1 MRISWTIVLISCA
14 LLMSGCSG
22 IPGTTPTET
31 QSSPVR
37 GAALRG
43 KVRGGQQPIVGAR
56 VYLYAANTTGYGN
69 ASVSLLAST
78 AGTAKDAN
86 GNYYVTTIAEGAFSI
101 SGDYSCPSSN
111 SQVYLYAIGG
121 NPGLGEGTNSAA
133 GLMAALGTCNSLST
147 STYAVINEVSTI
159 ATAYAIAGFATDA
172 THVSSSSSQLA
183 EQGVANA
190 MGAILTNTGA
200 ATGTV
205 ANLETLSTGVAL
217 ATTPAGNGIV
227 PQAEIDIL
235 ADILAAC
242 VNSSGPLST
251 PCSTLFST
259 ALSGGTTGSQP
270 SDTATAAIYIA
281 HNPGA
286 NVAALFGLLPSDL
299 AFQPTLGS
307 APNDFTIS
315 ITYSGGGLDGT
326 GFAPEGIAVDGS
338 GNVWVPN
345 YSSNS
350 ITELNSNGAP
360 MTGSPY
366 TGAGLDNPTSM
377 AIDIYGN
384 AWASNYYGDDVSEF
398 NSSGQKISNPPG
410 WIGGGLNKP
419 YGIAIDNVSHAWI
432 ANFGG
437 NSLSEFSSSLSF
449 GLAISPSGGFGSGTL
464 VGPAGI
470 ASDTSGNMWTANYTA
485 ATSSLA
491 EAVPSTVAGQPPAF
505 TLFTGGGLNAP
516 YGVAID
522 GSGNVWATNRGGD
535 GSLSEFS
542 SSGTAIS
549 PGPGGFSGGGV
560 DDPYGL
566 AIDGA
571 GNVWTA
577 NYGGNSNSISEFNSS
592 GAPVSGS
599 NGYVSSGLVEP
610 YGIAVDGSGNVWV
623 ASDNTS
629 GPLTE
634 FVGLAT
640 PVVTPIAAGVAYSE
654 LGTKP

>member
-1 MRISWTIVLISCA
+1 
-14 LLMSGCSG
+14 
-22 IPGTTPTET
+22 
-31 QSSPVR
+31 
-37 GAALRG
+37 
-43 KVRGGQQPIVGAR
+43 
-56 VYLYAANTTGYGN
+56 
-69 ASVSLLAST
+69 
-78 AGTAKDAN
+78 
-86 GNYYVTTIAEGAFSI
+86 
-101 SGDYSCPSSN
+101 
-111 SQVYLYAIGG
+111 
-121 NPGLGEGTNSAA
+121 
-133 GLMAALGTCNSLST
+133 
-147 STYAVINEVSTI
+147 
-159 ATAYAIAGFATDA
+159 
-172 THVSSSSSQLA
+172 
-183 EQGVANA
+183 
-190 MGAILTNTGA
+190 MGAILTTTGA

-205 ANLETLSTGVAL
+205 ANLEILSRGVAL

-227 PQAEIDIL
+227 PQAEIDTL

-242 VNSSGPLST
+242 VNSSGPSST
-251 PCSTLFST
+251 PCSMLFST

-270 SDTATAAIYIA
+270 PDTATAAIYIA

-286 NVAALFGLLPSDL
+286 NVATLFSLLPPDL

-307 APNDFTIS
+307 APNDFTIA

-326 GFAPEGIAVDGS
+326 GFSPEGIAVDGS

-345 YSSNS
+345 YSSSS

-360 MTGSPY
+360 MTGTPY
-366 TGAGLDNPTSM
+366 TGAGLDNPTSI

-384 AWASNYYGDDVSEF
+384 AWAANYYGDDVSEF

-410 WIGGGLNKP
+410 WIGGGLNEP
-419 YGIAIDNVSHAWI
+419 YGITIDNVGHAWI

-449 GLAISPSGGFGSGTL
+449 GLAISPSSGFGSDTL

-470 ASDTSGNMWTANYTA
+470 ASDTSGNVWTANYTA
-485 ATSSLA
+485 ATSSLV

-505 TLFTGGGLNAP
+505 SLFTGGGLNAP

-522 GSGNVWATNRGGD
+522 GSGNVWATNQGGG

-549 PGPGGFSGGGV
+549 PDPGGFSGGGV

-566 AIDGA
+566 AVDGA

-599 NGYVSSGLVEP
+599 NGYASGGLIEP
-610 YGIAVDGSGNVWV
+610 YGVAADGSGNVWV

-634 FVGLAT
+634 FVGVAT
-640 PVVTPIAAGVAYSE
+640 PVVTPIAAGVAYGE